1 MTTLAVEDP
10 AIPEVLDRQTG
21 IHLPVGKIIGVDYA
35 RAIQLRMVVKDKQMQ
50 GTPLYACSLC
60 GVPVSL
66 LMHPVSRLFYFK
78 HVLEDGRCPQIS
90 SGELSRDEI
99 DARRYNGAKES
110 ERHIQMKAFVAASLA
125 ADSRFSNIRVEKRWT
140 NALSG
145 EWRQPDV
152 RATYNGIEI
161 VFEIQLSTTYLDVIV
176 ERRRFYQKEGGL
188 LFWIFAEFND
198 DCRRL
203 LQDDVFYNNNQNAF
217 IVSSESTAVSVRA
230 NEFRL
235 NCAWTE
241 PESSSGI
248 SPLRRTMVSFHEL
261 TLDIVKQQAFYFD
274 YEAAKNTL
282 IHANLKAMS
291 KLRDRFETAWISTV
305 DEPDRIGTQW
315 RDFRREFG
323 AIGVSLP
330 TYQNQLHLILINAL
344 YSAKYGRV
352 IGWRYSKFIEVAH
365 RIATGHKPYLRIF
378 RIALGVY
385 KRGEQLISEDKSGR
399 WDIRVKAYKAA
410 MKREDPE
417 YAPDETHYDLLRFL
431 FPELFENVK

>member
-1 MTTLAVEDP
+1 MINLAVEDP
-10 AIPEVLDRQTG
+10 AIPEVLDRLTG
-21 IHLPVGKIIGVDYA
+21 IHEPVGKIIGFDYA
-35 RAIQLRMVVKDKQMQ
+35 RAIQLRMAVKDRQME

-66 LMHPVSRLFYFK
+66 LMHRVSRLFYFK

-99 DARRYNGAKES
+99 DARKYNGAKES
-110 ERHIQMKAFVAASLA
+110 ERHIQMKEFVVASLS

-140 NALSG
+140 GSLSG

-176 ERRRFYQKEGGL
+176 ERRRFYQREGGL
-188 LFWIFAEFND
+188 LFWIFADFND

-217 IVSSESTAVSVRA
+217 IVSGESAAASVHA
-230 NEFRL
+230 NEFL
-235 NCAWTE
+235 LSCAWTE
-241 PESSSGI
+241 PASSDGVL
-248 SPLRRTMVSFHEL
+248 PLRRAMISFHDL

-282 IHANLKAMS
+282 IHANLEAIS

-305 DEPDRIGTQW
+305 DEPDRMGTKW
-315 RDFRREFG
+315 RDFRREFE

-330 TYQNQLHLILINAL
+330 TYQNQLHAILINAL
-344 YSAKYGRV
+344 YSAKYGKV
-352 IGWRYSKFIEVAH
+352 IGWRYSRFIEVAH

-385 KRGEQLISEDKSGR
+385 KRGEQLINEDKSGR
-399 WDIRVKAYKAA
+399 WDIRVKTYKAA

-417 YAPDETHYDLLRFL
+417 YVSDETHYDLLRFL
-431 FPELFENVK
+431 FPELFENLP